1 MPLADYYSAVLEG
14 VDVVDPPETLGT
26 WHLFSEASPPAG
38 ILYDEKTKTSYWCPY
53 FVVPDNDAAVAA
65 LKAGAE
71 SIEPA
76 RDESW
81 GKAAE
86 LTDPLGNP
94 FGVFSRP

>member
-1 MPLADYYSAVLEG
+1 MLEG

-38 ILYDEKTKTSYWCPY
+38 ILYDEKTKTSNWCTY

-71 SIEPA
+71 SPPN
-76 RDESW
+76 RPGTSPG
-81 GKAAE
+81 GKQ
-86 LTDPLGNP
+86 P
-94 FGVFSRP
+94 S